1 MIEAKDVRIG
11 NIVAAGVQI
20 VTIAGIYTRE
30 IEKDLPY
37 KEHFYVSGFVGDYYC
52 FNPNDLE
59 PTPLTEDWL
68 TKLGFTKIQEGDMA
82 HPEIWRITYCPVLV
96 ETNFDLQ
103 NRDPGEYRWF
113 EGNTNVP
120 LYYVHDLQNL
130 FFALSGKE
138 LTIINL

>member
-1 MIEAKDVRIG
+1 MIEARELRIG
-11 NIVAAGVQI
+11 NLVYASLDENDNPEPCQVTQLRNRGIVWSSDLGPNPK
-20 VTIAGIYTRE
+20 GENYTSYE
-30 IEKDLPY
+30 N
-37 KEHFYVSGFVGDYYC
+37 V
-52 FNPNDLE
+52 E
-59 PTPLTEDWL
+59 PIPLTEDWL

-82 HPEIWRITYCPVLV
+82 HPEIWRITYCRVLV

-103 NRDPGEYRWF
+103 NRDPCEYRWF